1 MILPFNNPAS
11 QVVTYFAAPYLVDWY
26 IDIYTSVYGVDTTY
40 TDIILKFNNYL
51 KMLINSNSATTS
63 VFTNMILGIG
73 VVLLLMHFFSD
84 LSEKAAANQLS
95 TLQMGK
101 SFCTAIAAVFV
112 IFNAKYIFIFM
123 MSMVESLNETLQ
135 NTINGIWPVSGI
147 LQNGVIQL
155 LLGRCVGK
163 YFSIGAVIGYT
174 LAALLILIATYV
186 TKVYITY
193 YAITRIIQLFVYYVF
208 LPIGISDIFE
218 NGIGGTINFRSRGFK
233 YLKTI
238 FALML
243 QLVVV
248 TIICQSFSLITT
260 RINIGYFVDQ
270 GDTTY
275 DTNFGDVDIEENYAA
290 ATRKN
295 AESVLYPL
303 LKFEYTDHKAT
314 VTDIIYKGVN
324 DVKKAVETI
333 GGAITD
339 GDIDL
344 DTSNSAEKLSD
355 SEKYKVLCGKSNNED
370 GIIRYGGD
378 KTSIAPGKEEEV
390 EKIMK
395 DSKYRMTID
404 STERFFKWC
413 IGTSGEKIVLFIILL
428 AVKVLMVQSSTNLCN
443 DIMGTSV

>member
-1 MILPFNNPAS
+1 M
-11 QVVTYFAAPYLVDWY
+11 
-26 IDIYTSVYGVDTTY
+26 
-40 TDIILKFNNYL
+40 
-51 KMLINSNSATTS
+51 
-63 VFTNMILGIG
+63 
-73 VVLLLMHFFSD
+73 
-84 LSEKAAANQLS
+84 
-95 TLQMGK
+95 
-101 SFCTAIAAVFV
+101 C
-112 IFNAKYIFIFM
+112 
-123 MSMVESLNETLQ
+123 
-135 NTINGIWPVSGI
+135 PVSGI

-163 YFSIGAVIGYT
+163 YFSIGAIIGYT

-186 TKVYITY
+186 AKVYITY

-260 RINIGYFVDQ
+260 RINIGYFIDQ

-290 ATRKN
+290 ATAKN

-314 VTDIIYKGVN
+314 VTDIAYKGVN

-370 GIIRYGGD
+370 GIIRYG
-378 KTSIAPGKEEEV
+378 
-390 EKIMK
+390 
-395 DSKYRMTID
+395 
-404 STERFFKWC
+404 
-413 IGTSGEKIVLFIILL
+413 
-428 AVKVLMVQSSTNLCN
+428 
-443 DIMGTSV
+443 